1 MTYSQ
6 EQRINSAMDSQVKR
20 LLAKAIEHED
30 VKRLLTEVLRQLLVN
45 NEVADNYT
53 PLTVDYCEWVL
64 ECVEKHNKL
73 TGVRLT
79 AGLEERIV
87 NEFNDR

>member
-1 MTYSQ
+1 MTQS
-6 EQRINSAMDSQVKR
+6 QRIDNNMDSQVKR
-20 LLAKAIEHED
+20 LLAKAVDHEQM
-30 VKRLLTEVLRQLLVN
+30 KQLLTEVLRQLLVN

-73 TGVRLT
+73 TGVKLT

-87 NEFNDR
+87 NEFNK

>member
-1 MTYSQ
+1 MNYPQ

-20 LLAKAIEHED
+20 LLAKAVDHEQM
-30 VKRLLTEVLRQLLVN
+30 KQLLTEVLRQLLVN

-73 TGVRLT
+73 TGVKLT

-87 NEFNDR
+87 NEFNK